1 MATRKEIRE
10 AYAENEAATKR
21 IVPFLTEEDV
31 TLCLEMTAEQTGAT
45 PAEVR
50 SVMID
55 EWAMVGSG

>member
-1 MATRKEIRE
+1 MTDRKAIRE

-31 TLCLEMTAEQTGAT
+31 ALCLEMTAEQTGASV
-45 PAEVR
+45 AEVR